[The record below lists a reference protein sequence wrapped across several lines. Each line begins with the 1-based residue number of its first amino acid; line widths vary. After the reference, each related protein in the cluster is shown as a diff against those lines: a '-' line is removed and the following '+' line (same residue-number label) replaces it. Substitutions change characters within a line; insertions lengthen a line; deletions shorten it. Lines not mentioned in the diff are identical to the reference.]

1 KKHLDTVIVV
11 PNQNL
16 FKIASETTTFEE
28 SFNLSNNVLMHGVQS
43 VTDLMVRPGMINLDF
58 ADVETVMSSMG
69 KAMMG
74 TGEAEGENRAM
85 AATEMALNNPLIDEY
100 SLQGA
105 KGLLVNITGGS
116 DIKLFEVDQA
126 VNKIRAEVD
135 PDAELIFGA
144 IKDENMNGKMRVS
157 IVATA
162 LDGHKP
168 ESKTVLNMVSRIQ
181 NRNPGYSD
189 GMFAKSTHIENNTL
203 NSISGSNALKLDEEF
218 KVDTSEEIKTTIEND
233 TLHEAEQN
241 IDQINSE
248 VLADGVSMESASY
261 IEKNEDITSEV
272 MNDSEYTPQ
281 LFSDETDLDG
291 TNDENI
297 NNDTNIDQN
306 QNQKLFDQ
314 EVSDEEDFEI
324 PAFLRRQKF

>member
-1 KKHLDTVIVV
+1 
-11 PNQNL
+11 
-16 FKIASETTTFEE
+16 
-28 SFNLSNNVLMHGVQS
+28 
-43 VTDLMVRPGMINLDF
+43 MINLDF

-181 NRNPGYSD
+181 SRNNGYSD
-189 GMFAKSTHIENNTL
+189 S
-203 NSISGSNALKLDEEF
+203 
-218 KVDTSEEIKTTIEND
+218 
-233 TLHEAEQN
+233 
-241 IDQINSE
+241 
-248 VLADGVSMESASY
+248 
-261 IEKNEDITSEV
+261 
-272 MNDSEYTPQ
+272 
-281 LFSDETDLDG
+281 LFSQNTK
-291 TNDENI
+291 
-297 NNDTNIDQN
+297 IDN
-306 QNQKLFDQ
+306 TCLLYTSPSPRDATL
-314 EVSDEEDFEI
+314 SRM
-324 PAFLRRQKF
+324 PSSA